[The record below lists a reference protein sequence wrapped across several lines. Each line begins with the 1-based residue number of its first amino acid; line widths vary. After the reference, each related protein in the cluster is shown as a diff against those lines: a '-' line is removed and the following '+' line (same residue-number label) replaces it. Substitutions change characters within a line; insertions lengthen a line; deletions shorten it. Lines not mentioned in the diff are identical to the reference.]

1 MLYNKHQSVILF
13 KPNTHTVYLQKDGWQ
28 DLIEIDSKILRWKSD
43 PSSVPR
49 TCLGYMEYLINME
62 GKSDYLYK

>member
-28 DLIEIDSKILRWKSD
+28 DLIEIDSKILR
-43 PSSVPR
+43 
-49 TCLGYMEYLINME
+49 
-62 GKSDYLYK
+62 